1 MAIAKVAKEMTEM
14 ALAPA
19 PLREFMDDF
28 RIESKYDSE
37 IVRAANGELLSC
49 YGSKGEPVPDWC
61 ATTGPQNLNPAQHAV
76 RHWLLDPLITFV
88 STPFR
93 SILLKIPTIQKRS
106 DSTKRNIKVFSENTV
121 TALADTVMV
130 MVAILCATAA
140 IFTLSAVKKRE
151 IRILI
156 MAIYAMAFA
165 LPMQLL
171 GPSSLP
177 LYTLVIS

>member
-1 MAIAKVAKEMTEM
+1 MIIGKVVKVMKEM
-14 ALAPA
+14 ALAQA
-19 PLREFMDDF
+19 PMKEFMDDF
-28 RIESKYDSE
+28 RVDSKYNSE
-37 IVRAANGELLSC
+37 IRRAANGEMLSC
-49 YGSKGEPVPDWC
+49 YGSKGEPVPEWC
-61 ATTGPQNLNPAQHAV
+61 ATIGPQNLDPAQYAV
-76 RHWLLDPLITFV
+76 RHWLLDPLFAFI
-88 STPFR
+88 STPFQ
-93 SILLKIPTIQKRS
+93 SILLNIPKIRKRS
-106 DSTKRNIKVFSENTV
+106 DKAKRDIRVFSENTV
-121 TALADTVMV
+121 TALAGTVMI

-140 IFTLSAVKKRE
+140 IFTLDVVKKRQ